1 MAAVDECERCD
12 LALERRREGAHL
24 PDPLVLKRM
33 MLRLDE
39 DMKAEDGLEQ
49 RRVRVRDALQWLGR
63 VGESGWPPI
72 FFLAKELTR

>member
-49 RRVRVRDALQWLGR
+49 RRVRVRDALQCLG
-63 VGESGWPPI
+63 G
-72 FFLAKELTR
+72 